1 MHFLVIDD
9 RFRAPVFVFLELDPR
24 WPGPAPDLPVRS
36 VTLDLTGAAPAR
48 GAAGVRPEAVIGQ
61 DPDQSDR
68 FREFPSDGAAR
79 AAGFAPVEPRYVG
92 STWESYL
99 RGFRPH
105 GRGKPAAPSPIRG
118 RRDRAK
124 TAGVPDT
131 VRPIVPC
138 AVKGGSMLTPLMES
152 AAHTPGELD
161 GESLRARIGSHVLDA
176 LGRPGGLH
184 AVQVRWLWQGAFR
197 VNVLVGRDA
206 DAVTVAHSFFLEA
219 DADGGIVSSTPPL
232 ARLY

>member
-1 MHFLVIDD
+1 MIDD

-36 VTLDLTGAAPAR
+36 VTLDLTGVAPAR
-48 GAAGVRPEAVIGQ
+48 GGAGVRPDAVIGQ
-61 DPDQSDR
+61 DANHWDR
-68 FREFPSDGAAR
+68 FREFPSEGAAL
-79 AAGFAPVEPRYVG
+79 AAGFTPVEPRYVG

-105 GRGKPAAPSPIRG
+105 GRGKPAVPSPIRG
-118 RRDRAK
+118 RRDR
-124 TAGVPDT
+124 TMSAGVPDA
-131 VRPIVPC
+131 VRPIGPLTI
-138 AVKGGSMLTPLMES
+138 KGGSMLTPLSES

-184 AVQVRWLWQGAFR
+184 AVQVRRLWERAFR

-206 DAVTVAHSFFLEA
+206 AAVTIAHSYFLEV
-219 DADGGIVSSTPPL
+219 DGAGDIIGATP
-232 ARLY
+232 AITRRY